1 MILSPC
7 IEWIF
12 AAEHP
17 EFADR
22 IRAASAAGLSA
33 VEFHLWRSKP
43 LDEVVKALDETGV
56 QVTSLVVDP
65 RVHLVNP
72 AAREAILAAVRET
85 FPAAKRLRCP
95 AIVVA
100 SGPLMPDASLA
111 QQHDTLVGHM
121 KAVAPYA
128 EEAGITV
135 LLEPVNTT
143 VDHPGMYLDT
153 TPKGLDAV
161 EAVGSARVRLL
172 WDMYHSAAMGE
183 DPEVVISERM
193 HLVSHV
199 QAADHPG
206 RHEPGSGAIDWAR
219 YMALL
224 RAKGYQGAIGL
235 EYRPTGDSLASVRLS
250 QASLGLG
257 G

>member
-12 AAEHP
+12 AAEAP
-17 EFADR
+17 AFADR

-33 VEFHLWRSKP
+33 VEFHLWRAKP
-43 LDEVVKALDETGV
+43 LDEVLKALDETGV
-56 QVTSLVVDP
+56 QLTSLVVDP

-72 AAREAILAAVRET
+72 AAREAILSAVRET
-85 FPAAKRLRCP
+85 FPVAKRLRCP

-121 KAVAPYA
+121 KAVAPFA
-128 EEAGITV
+128 EDAGVTV

-161 EAVGSARVRLL
+161 EAVASPRVRLL

-183 DPEVVISERM
+183 NPQAVIGNRM
-193 HLVSHV
+193 HLVAHV

-206 RHEPGSGAIDWAR
+206 RNEPGSGAIDWAR
-219 YMALL
+219 YMKVL
-224 RAKGYQGAIGL
+224 RDTGYQGPIGL
-235 EYRPTGDSLASVRLS
+235 EYRPTGESLASVRRA
-250 QASLGLG
+250 QASLGLAI
-257 G
+257 

>member
-22 IRAASAAGLSA
+22 IRAAKQAGLEA
-33 VEFHLWRSKP
+33 VEFHLWRAKP
-43 LDEVVKALDETGV
+43 LDAVEQALAETGV
-56 QVTSLVVDP
+56 RLTSLVVDP

-72 AAREAILAAVRET
+72 AAREAIVSAVRET
-85 FPAAKRLRCP
+85 LPVAQRLGCP

-100 SGPLMPDASLA
+100 SGPLMPDATVA

-121 KAVAPYA
+121 QAVAPYA
-128 EEAGITV
+128 EDAGITV

-161 EAVGSARVRLL
+161 EAVASPRVRLL
-172 WDMYHSAAMGE
+172 WDLYHSAAMGE
-183 DPEVVISERM
+183 DAAAVIGDRM
-193 HLVSHV
+193 HLVAHV

-206 RHEPGSGAIDWAR
+206 RHEPGSGAIDWPAR
-219 YMALL
+219 IALL
-224 RAKGYQGAIGL
+224 KAKGYQGAIGL
-235 EYRPTGDSLASVRLS
+235 EYRPTGDSLASLQR
-250 QASLGLG
+250 ARRSLGIVA
-257 G
+257 

>member
-12 AAEHP
+12 APEAP

-22 IRAASAAGLSA
+22 IRAAKRAGLEA
-33 VEFHLWRSKP
+33 VEFHLWRAKP
-43 LDEVVKALDETGV
+43 LDDVLRALDETGV
-56 QVTSLVVDP
+56 RITSLVVDP

-72 AAREAILAAVRET
+72 GAREAILSAVRET
-85 FPAAKRLRCP
+85 FPAARRLRCP

-100 SGPLMPDASLA
+100 SGPLMPGAGAA

-161 EAVGSARVRLL
+161 EAVGSPRVRLL

-183 DPEVVISERM
+183 DPAAVIGDRM
-193 HLVSHV
+193 PLVAHV

-206 RHEPGSGAIDWAR
+206 RNEPGTGGMDWPR
-219 YMALL
+219 YLKLL
-224 RAKGYQGAIGL
+224 KDKGYSGAIGL
-235 EYRPTGDSLASVRLS
+235 EYKPTRPSLESLALVRRT
-250 QASLGLG
+250 LGA
-257 G
+257 

>member
-33 VEFHLWRSKP
+33 VEFHLWRAKP
-43 LDEVVKALDETGV
+43 LDAVEKALDETGV
-56 QVTSLVVDP
+56 QLTSLVVDP
-65 RVHLVNP
+65 RVHLGNP
-72 AAREAILAAVRET
+72 AAREAILSAVRET
-85 FPAAKRLRCP
+85 FPVAKRLRCP

-100 SGPLMPDASLA
+100 SGPLMPGASLA
-111 QQHDTLVGHM
+111 EQHDTLVGHM
-121 KAVAPYA
+121 KAVAPHA
-128 EEAGITV
+128 EDAGVTV

-161 EAVGSARVRLL
+161 EAVGSTRVRLL
-172 WDMYHSAAMGE
+172 WDLYHSAAMGE
-183 DPEVVISERM
+183 DPAAVIGERM
-193 HLVSHV
+193 HLVAHV

-206 RHEPGSGAIDWAR
+206 RNEPGSGGINWAR
-219 YMALL
+219 AMAVLK
-224 RAKGYQGAIGL
+224 AGGYQGAIGL
-235 EYRPTGDSLASVRLS
+235 EYRPTGDSLASVRLA
-250 QASLGLG
+250 QVSLGLG
-257 G
+257 V